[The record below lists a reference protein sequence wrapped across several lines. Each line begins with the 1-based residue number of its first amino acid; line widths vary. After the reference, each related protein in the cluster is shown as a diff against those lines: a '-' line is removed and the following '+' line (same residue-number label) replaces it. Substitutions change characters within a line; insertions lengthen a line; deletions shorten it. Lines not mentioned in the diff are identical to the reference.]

1 MAAEFKGI
9 TNEYRKT
16 DEYKSWMKAIQSEYP
31 EMPTYIVEMAIVAH
45 KMDPQFYKKYMK
57 NEKKVQ
63 AEFEAE
69 MTKRQLQTE
78 QIAVSVYDSVEEIPP
93 HIINDATETQT
104 VLQTSA

>member
-16 DEYKSWMKAIQSEYP
+16 DEYKCWIKAIQSEYP
-31 EMPTYIVEMAIVAH
+31 DIPVYIAEMSIAMH

-69 MTKRQLQTE
+69 MAKRQPQTE
-78 QIAVSVYDSVEEIPP
+78 QIAVSVYDSIEEIPP
-93 HIINDATETQT
+93 NNINETETEA
-104 VLQTSA
+104 VLQTGSQ